1 MKRIFLTLCLVLVA
15 MQGFSQATVR
25 EVNESIKT
33 YPFSDPNPVPEPS
46 NFIYPYFRYDGY
58 AVKGVEQNWK
68 VVELENPY
76 IKVSVFP
83 QVGGKI
89 WGAID
94 KTTGKEFVYKN
105 NVMKFRNIAM
115 RGPWTSGG
123 IEFNFG
129 VIGHV
134 PSTATPVD
142 YVTKQKSDGSASCYV
157 SSYEWVTHTWW
168 TVEVNVPADKA
179 FFTTNV
185 VWHNSSDMD
194 EPYYQWM
201 NAGYPSQGKAE
212 FTYPGTHYI
221 GHGGELHS
229 YPYDE
234 DGHNI
239 GTYEG
244 NNQGP
249 SVSYHVLGKYN
260 DFYGVYYH
268 DKDYGSIHY
277 ADYADKLGMKIFLW
291 GTARSGAIWE
301 DLLTD
306 GHGQY
311 IELQA
316 GRMFNQ
322 PAANSAYTPYKHTYF
337 VPQGT
342 DRWTEYWFPVEKIG
356 NVLKANNYGALN
368 VTREN
373 GQLIIRFSPLQKLNT
388 ELYVYDGDKLVK
400 TFPLQTEVLKV
411 WEEMLPLTGSLQNE
425 GTLKIKIGNHLL
437 EYSEVMSDNITNRPK
452 VTPKDFDWN
461 SVYGFYTQGDQ
472 ELNQKYYNAAE
483 SHLKKC
489 LEKDAN
495 FMPALYSLATV
506 YYHEGRYNES
516 LELCKRALA
525 INTYDGKVNYLYGLN
540 NQILGNIVDAK
551 DGFSIASRSAEVC
564 SAAYEK
570 LAEMFYAE
578 ADYLK
583 ARHFAERSLDF
594 NTHNLSSLRLLMTI
608 YRKTNASDK
617 AKELINKVLEDD
629 PLYHPVRF
637 EAYKAGIIN
646 KSDFTSA
653 IRNELNN
660 EVYVEIANQYESI
673 KDYEDAIE
681 LLGMIDSYPIAN
693 YKRAYLL
700 DRTGKASDALA
711 LVEKANNESP
721 DMVFPHRASTLKALE
736 WAKEKKSNWK
746 IDYYCALIYWGKQQ
760 KEIARKI
767 FSGINNADDASFYLT
782 RASLEEGDAKLADLK
797 RAEQMQKSWR
807 TGLALVNYYSD
818 VKDWKNADIVGK
830 KYMKL
835 YPDNYILGLKYA
847 KVLCNE
853 GQNDKC
859 LSLLN
864 NLTVLPNEGASEG
877 RVVYRTAHL
886 NKAVHYM
893 NTGNAAKALK
903 EVDAAGVWPENLGVG
918 KPYDKFN
925 DTRLE
930 TFLAAEAQVKM
941 GNKEKAQAL
950 YKEVPN
956 NGVNASYFKSA
967 NLLDALALKAQGNA
981 AAAEEMV
988 NGWVMKYSNDV
999 VAQCCEAIYKGD
1011 TEKAKSLVSKYKN
1024 PKEVPVWQSSRP
1036 DNDFELIQSLFLK

>member
-1 MKRIFLTLCLVLVA
+1 MKRISLILFLVLVA
-15 MQGFSQATVR
+15 MQGFSQATVK

-46 NFIYPYFRYDGY
+46 NSIYPYFRYDGY
-58 AVKGVEQNWK
+58 AIKGIEQNWK

-76 IKVSVFP
+76 IKVSMFP

-94 KTTGKEFVYKN
+94 KTTGNEFVYKN

-129 VIGHV
+129 IIGHV

-142 YVTKQKSDGSASCYV
+142 YTMKQKSDGSVSCYV

-179 FFTTNV
+179 YFTTNV
-185 VWHNSSDMD
+185 VWHNSSDID

-201 NAGYPSQGKAE
+201 NAGYPSQGNAE
-212 FTYPGTHYI
+212 FTYPGTNYI

-322 PAANSAYTPYKHTYF
+322 PAVESGYTPYKHTYF

-342 DRWTEYWFPVEKIG
+342 DQWTEYWFPVEKLG

-368 VTREN
+368 VIREN
-373 GQLIIRFSPLQKLNT
+373 GQLKIEFSPLQKLNT
-388 ELYVYDGDKLVK
+388 ELTVYDGDKPVK
-400 TFPLQTEVLKV
+400 TFPMQTEVLKV
-411 WEEMLPLTGSLQNE
+411 WEQTLPLTGALQNE

-437 EYSEVMSDNITNRPK
+437 EYSEVPSDNLTNRPK

-461 SVYGFYTQGDQ
+461 SVYGLYTQGDQ
-472 ELNQKYYNAAE
+472 ALNQKNYNAAE
-483 SHLKKC
+483 NYLQKC
-489 LEKDAN
+489 LDKDAN
-495 FMPALYSLATV
+495 FMPALYSLAVV
-506 YYHEGRYNES
+506 YYHEGRYHES
-516 LELCKRALA
+516 LELCKKALS
-525 INTYDGKVNYLYGLN
+525 INTYDGKVNYLYGLD
-540 NQILGNIVDAK
+540 NQVLGNTIDAK
-551 DGFSIASRSAEVC
+551 DGFSVASRSMDVR

-570 LAEMFYAE
+570 LAEMFVAE
-578 ADYLK
+578 ADYVK
-583 ARHFAERSLDF
+583 AESFAKQSLEY
-594 NTHNLSSLRLLMTI
+594 NVKNLSALRLLMTI
-608 YRKTNASDK
+608 YRKTNEVVK
-617 AKELINKVLEDD
+617 AKELINKVLEND

-637 EAYKAGIIN
+637 EAYKGGMIA

-660 EVYVEIANQYESI
+660 EVYVEIANQYEII

-681 LLGMIDSYPIAN
+681 LLGMIGSYPIAN

-700 DRTGKASDALA
+700 AQTGKMAEALA

-736 WAKEKKSNWK
+736 WVKEQKSNWK
-746 IDYYCALIYWGKQQ
+746 IDYYRALIYWGKQQ
-760 KEIARKI
+760 KEMARNI
-767 FSGINNADDASFYLT
+767 LSGIDNADYAPFYMT
-782 RASLEEGDAKLADLK
+782 RASLENGDAKLADLK
-797 RAEQMQKSWR
+797 KAEQMQKSWR
-807 TGLALVNYYSD
+807 TGLALVNYYSGI
-818 VKDWKNADIVGK
+818 KDWKNADIVGK

-835 YPDNYILGLKYA
+835 YPDNYMLGLKYA

-864 NLTVLPNEGASEG
+864 SLTVLPNEGASEG
-877 RVVYRTAHL
+877 RVVYRIAHL
-886 NKAVHYM
+886 NKAVNYM
-893 NTGNAAKALK
+893 NKGNAAKALK
-903 EVDAAGVWPENLGVG
+903 EVDAAGLWPENLGVG

-930 TFLAAEAQVKM
+930 TFLAAEAQAKM
-941 GNKEKAQAL
+941 GNKEKAQEL

-967 NLLDALALKAQGNA
+967 NLLDALALKALGNTA
-981 AAAEEMV
+981 AADEMV
-988 NGWVMKYSNDV
+988 NGWAQKYPDDA
-999 VAQCCEAIYKGD
+999 VAQCCTAIYKGD
-1011 TEKAKSLVSKYKN
+1011 DATAKSLLSKYKN
-1024 PKEVPVWQSSRP
+1024 PTEVPVWQSSRP